1 MIPGEDDN
9 TKEKWTVHGSS
20 TDKGQRKE
28 ESPIM
33 AVVEMD
39 HMEADGG
46 MDEVEERGHAVTENL
61 ERLMLKIKEVR
72 FTEVLNKIDVAI
84 GMEAGQAENI
94 SVPLTDDISTGII
107 EDKGHNL
114 HVGDKSGKE
123 NNDGEIGLIGPHLK
137 SDLLNIKKELPQE
150 DSKWAKP
157 GKESFQ
163 LGPTV
168 NKTQKKGTLSRK
180 PKTTKGTDI
189 GNIPHNSVSQIS
201 KGKGDTG
208 DFLGEKENGVLAQ
221 QTVGR
226 NTWKRTTR
234 ISNSSTVMEKGLAVE
249 V

>member
-1 MIPGEDDN
+1 MTSGVDDN

-28 ESPIM
+28 ESPII

-137 SDLLNIKKELPQE
+137 PDLLNVKKELPQ
-150 DSKWAKP
+150 
-157 GKESFQ
+157 
-163 LGPTV
+163 
-168 NKTQKKGTLSRK
+168 
-180 PKTTKGTDI
+180 
-189 GNIPHNSVSQIS
+189 
-201 KGKGDTG
+201 
-208 DFLGEKENGVLAQ
+208 
-221 QTVGR
+221 
-226 NTWKRTTR
+226 
-234 ISNSSTVMEKGLAVE
+234 
-249 V
+249 